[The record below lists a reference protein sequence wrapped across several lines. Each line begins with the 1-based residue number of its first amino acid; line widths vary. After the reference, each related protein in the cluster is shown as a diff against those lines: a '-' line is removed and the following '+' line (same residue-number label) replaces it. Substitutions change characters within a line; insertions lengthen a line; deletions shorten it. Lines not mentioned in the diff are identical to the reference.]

1 MSLPATVAQWLLSP
15 PSLITAGLALCFF
28 GGLMWSALQQFSPAR
43 LIMRLQKAKK
53 RSTKSLEELEDELD
67 HAEFFLPPASI
78 LKFSGIACT
87 IIGSL
92 DLYPG
97 EPGRPTGGLVFAL
110 IFLAICLV
118 GEILPD
124 RIASYRADQI
134 VYRLLPVLRG
144 LRIVLLPLTW
154 PLMKLSRF
162 FLRNV
167 LGIRQEIEAAKEKA
181 NLADEIR
188 AAVEDSDEE
197 ETLKDEE
204 KDWIANIIDLRKAD
218 VAHVMTP
225 RIDIIA
231 IESARSFRE
240 AVEIATDKGHSRL
253 PVFEDKLDNIT
264 GIFYVRDAVKLMAEE
279 DKDVLGSTVG
289 AHCRPPYFVPE
300 SKGVGDL
307 LREFKS
313 RRVQIAI
320 VVDEYGGTAGLVSM
334 EDIVEEIV
342 GEIEDEYDPEE
353 ENPLKII
360 EQGKVA
366 EIDAK
371 VRIDDLN
378 EALGIE
384 LPDSEDFETMGG
396 FVFSQLGKIPK
407 TGESLLYQ
415 NIQITVLSASDRK
428 IEQLK
433 IRVLQKEAAERT
445 AT

>member
-1 MSLPATVAQWLLSP
+1 
-15 PSLITAGLALCFF
+15 
-28 GGLMWSALQQFSPAR
+28 
-43 LIMRLQKAKK
+43 
-53 RSTKSLEELEDELD
+53 
-67 HAEFFLPPASI
+67 
-78 LKFSGIACT
+78 
-87 IIGSL
+87 
-92 DLYPG
+92 
-97 EPGRPTGGLVFAL
+97 
-110 IFLAICLV
+110 
-118 GEILPD
+118 
-124 RIASYRADQI
+124 
-134 VYRLLPVLRG
+134 
-144 LRIVLLPLTW
+144 
-154 PLMKLSRF
+154 MKLSRF

-279 DKDVLGSTVG
+279 DKD
-289 AHCRPPYFVPE
+289 FVPE